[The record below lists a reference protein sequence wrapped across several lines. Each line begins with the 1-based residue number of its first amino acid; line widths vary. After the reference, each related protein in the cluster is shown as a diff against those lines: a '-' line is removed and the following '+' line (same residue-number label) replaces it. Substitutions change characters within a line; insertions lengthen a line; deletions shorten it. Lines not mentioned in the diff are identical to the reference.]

1 MLGAPTTTGG
11 LNYQN
16 IPKICDK
23 SHYDSIDKPLSHC
36 LKYEKGN
43 WELFFEFNFP
53 RSDSAM
59 SMSVSGE
66 FFISGGVDHNGT
78 EIRTSEVLT
87 ENGWKLVK
95 SLLPV
100 KIKLH
105 CMAHLNLTTF
115 ILIGGQLNGSLD
127 SSHTIYYYNTMEEVW
142 SEGPH
147 LIELRMYHVCGR
159 IAKDKDSNEF
169 TGITVGG
176 IEFASGRFLR
186 GVEVLDDGHWKP
198 GPDFPV
204 EITCA
209 ALVEIPNGG
218 ILIIGGELNWMERY
232 DTIFR
237 LDHGGKSAQWY
248 ALQQKLSH
256 PNSMFTA
263 FLIPDYLANCTEI

>member
-1 MLGAPTTTGG
+1 MAKIMVGYGNAGQSFEIIDWNSLSSKCDKIADLMLGAPTTTGG

-16 IPKICDK
+16 IPIICDK

-147 LIELRMYHVCGR
+147 LIELRM
-159 IAKDKDSNEF
+159 
-169 TGITVGG
+169 
-176 IEFASGRFLR
+176 
-186 GVEVLDDGHWKP
+186 
-198 GPDFPV
+198 
-204 EITCA
+204 
-209 ALVEIPNGG
+209 
-218 ILIIGGELNWMERY
+218 
-232 DTIFR
+232 
-237 LDHGGKSAQWY
+237 
-248 ALQQKLSH
+248 
-256 PNSMFTA
+256 
-263 FLIPDYLANCTEI
+263 